1 MMQERVLKEYLLGL
15 QQRFVPFRRY
25 HLLTSESDIVHNGI
39 ISSNSMVGNAVSVV
53 YNDPSIGAEE
63 SVVPLAVT
71 EMKASNFIPDQDITM
86 IPVSY
91 PNCRGYSMSLR
102 SGLGTLL
109 YSMREMYRG

>member
-1 MMQERVLKEYLLGL
+1 MQERVLKEYLLGL

-102 SGLGTLL
+102 YGLGTLL
-109 YSMREMYRG
+109 